1 MLSYAFSF
9 WISLVYNELNLNI
22 DFHGLLYF
30 DMEWKKE
37 KKTCWVTSPNR
48 MINILRETARKHT
61 AVWCFGCKNGILL
74 PQEYTRKVEINSRS
88 CDHDQSIYK
97 LHHLTLHYHHKKGT
111 PKIVLQQCLASKPN
125 PGHIHGSQSF
135 TEARILNLMT
145 KLSTFSSGTL
155 KP

>member
-1 MLSYAFSF
+1 MVLFCTLIMI
-9 WISLVYNELNLNI
+9 WNE
-22 DFHGLLYF
+22 
-30 DMEWKKE
+30 KK

-97 LHHLTLHYHHKKGT
+97 LHHLALHYPHKKGT

-125 PGHIHGSQSF
+125 PGHIHGSQST
-135 TEARILNLMT
+135 TERILNLMT
-145 KLSTFSSGTL
+145 KLSTFFQWHIKAVIFGWWGFGWRQNSSHLSRMG
-155 KP
+155 